1 MISDLYRSVD
11 RQKLRCQKAF
21 QQTAQQGKGM
31 NILNQEQGE
40 NWTLAHGDCIEV
52 LNAMPDES
60 VHLSIFS
67 PPYASLYTYSNSDRD
82 LGNSASD
89 EQFYE
94 HFRYVVS
101 GLLRVTKPGRIV
113 CVDVMNIPAMK
124 ERDGYIGLK
133 DFRGDVIRAFQG
145 TEASEMYR
153 TILNLR
159 RRALVARC
167 AGDYDRNK
175 RLASA
180 ADEIEHEMLN
190 AQSAS
195 GFIFHSEHCAWKD
208 PLTEATRTKAL
219 GLMHKQ
225 LCKDSTRSRAGIP
238 QYLLAF
244 RKDGENA
251 EPVAHIDG
259 MTEFA
264 GENPPI
270 HGNLSH
276 ERWRR
281 YASPVWMDINFSN
294 TLNAA
299 AARDN
304 EDERHVCPMALD
316 LIERAMYLW
325 SNPGDVVFDPFS
337 GVGSTGYQAIKM
349 GRKFIGAESKESYFR
364 QAVKNIAAARSNQG
378 GLF

>member
-1 MISDLYRSVD
+1 
-11 RQKLRCQKAF
+11 
-21 QQTAQQGKGM
+21 M

-40 NWTLAHGDCIEV
+40 NWTLANGDCIEV
-52 LNAMPDES
+52 LNSLPENS
-60 VHLSIFS
+60 IHLSIFS
-67 PPYASLYTYSNSDRD
+67 PPYSSLYTYSNSDRD
-82 LGNSASD
+82 LGNSVND

-94 HFRYVVS
+94 HFSHVVA
-101 GLLRVTKPGRIV
+101 GLHRVTKPGRIV

-133 DFRGDVIRAFQG
+133 DFRGDVIRAFQK
-145 TEASEMYR
+145 
-153 TILNLR
+153 
-159 RRALVARC
+159 V
-167 AGDYDRNK
+167 
-175 RLASA
+175 
-180 ADEIEHEMLN
+180 
-190 AQSAS
+190 
-195 GFIFHSEHCAWKD
+195 GFIFHSEHCVFKD
-208 PLTEATRTKAL
+208 PLIEATRTKAL

-244 RKDGENA
+244 RKDGENQ

-259 MTEFA
+259 LTEFC

-294 TLNAA
+294 TLNAR
-299 AARDN
+299 AARDH

-316 LIERAMYLW
+316 LIERAITLW

-349 GRKFIGAESKESYFR
+349 GRKFVGSELKESYFE
-364 QAVKNIAAARSNQG
+364 QACKNIASAKSSQTA
-378 GLF
+378 LF

>member
-1 MISDLYRSVD
+1 MAGGR
-11 RQKLRCQKAF
+11 
-21 QQTAQQGKGM
+21 M
-31 NILNQEQGE
+31 NILNQAQGE
-40 NWTLAHGDCIEV
+40 NWTLANGDCIEV
-52 LNAMPDES
+52 LKSLPENS
-60 VHLSIFS
+60 IHLSIFS

-82 LGNSASD
+82 LGNSIND
-89 EQFYE
+89 DQFYE
-94 HFRYVVS
+94 HFAHVVA
-101 GLLRVTKPGRIV
+101 GLHRVTKPGRIV

-133 DFRGDVIRAFQG
+133 DFRGDVIRAFQK
-145 TEASEMYR
+145 A
-153 TILNLR
+153 
-159 RRALVARC
+159 
-167 AGDYDRNK
+167 
-175 RLASA
+175 
-180 ADEIEHEMLN
+180 
-190 AQSAS
+190 

-208 PLTEATRTKAL
+208 PLIEATRTKAL

-244 RKDGENA
+244 RKDGENP

-259 MTEFA
+259 LTEFC

-294 TLNAA
+294 TLNAK

-316 LIERAMYLW
+316 LIERAIQLW

-349 GRKFIGAESKESYFR
+349 GRRFVGSELKQSYFA
-364 QAVKNIAAARSNQG
+364 QACKNIESAKANQG
-378 GLF
+378 GLFMDAE

>member
-1 MISDLYRSVD
+1 
-11 RQKLRCQKAF
+11 
-21 QQTAQQGKGM
+21 M

-40 NWTLAHGDCIEV
+40 NWTLANGDCIEV
-52 LNAMPDES
+52 LNSLPENS
-60 VHLSIFS
+60 IHLSIFS
-67 PPYASLYTYSNSDRD
+67 PPYSSLYTYSNSDRD
-82 LGNSASD
+82 LGNSVND

-94 HFRYVVS
+94 HFSHVVA
-101 GLLRVTKPGRIV
+101 GLHRVTKPGRIV

-133 DFRGDVIRAFQG
+133 DFRGDVIRAFQK
-145 TEASEMYR
+145 
-153 TILNLR
+153 
-159 RRALVARC
+159 V
-167 AGDYDRNK
+167 
-175 RLASA
+175 
-180 ADEIEHEMLN
+180 
-190 AQSAS
+190 
-195 GFIFHSEHCAWKD
+195 GFIFHSEHCVFKD
-208 PLTEATRTKAL
+208 PLIEATRTKAL

-244 RKDGENA
+244 RKDGENQ

-259 MTEFA
+259 LTEFC

-281 YASPVWMDINFSN
+281 YASPVWIDINFSN
-294 TLNAA
+294 TLNAR
-299 AARDN
+299 AARDH

-316 LIERAMYLW
+316 LIERAITLW
-325 SNPGDVVFDPFS
+325 SNSGDVVFDPFS

-349 GRKFIGAESKESYFR
+349 GRKFVGSELKESYFE
-364 QAVKNIAAARSNQG
+364 QACKNIASAKSSQTA
-378 GLF
+378 LF

>member
-1 MISDLYRSVD
+1 
-11 RQKLRCQKAF
+11 
-21 QQTAQQGKGM
+21 M
-31 NILNQEQGE
+31 NILNQAQGE
-40 NWTLAHGDCIEV
+40 NWTLANGDCIEV
-52 LNAMPDES
+52 LNSLPENS
-60 VHLSIFS
+60 IHLSIFS

-82 LGNSASD
+82 LGNSVND
-89 EQFYE
+89 DQFYE
-94 HFRYVVS
+94 HFAHVVA
-101 GLLRVTKPGRIV
+101 GLHRVTKPGRIV

-133 DFRGDVIRAFQG
+133 DFRGDVIRAFQK
-145 TEASEMYR
+145 A
-153 TILNLR
+153 
-159 RRALVARC
+159 
-167 AGDYDRNK
+167 
-175 RLASA
+175 
-180 ADEIEHEMLN
+180 
-190 AQSAS
+190 

-208 PLTEATRTKAL
+208 PLIEATRTKAL

-244 RKDGENA
+244 RKDGENP

-259 MTEFA
+259 LTEFC

-294 TLNAA
+294 TLNAK
-299 AARDN
+299 AARDK

-316 LIERAMYLW
+316 LIERAIHLW

-349 GRKFIGAESKESYFR
+349 GRKFVGSELKQSYFA
-364 QAVKNIAAARSNQG
+364 QACKNIESAKANQG
-378 GLF
+378 GLFMDAA

>member
-1 MISDLYRSVD
+1 
-11 RQKLRCQKAF
+11 
-21 QQTAQQGKGM
+21 M
-31 NILNQEQGE
+31 NILNQAQGE
-40 NWTLAHGDCIEV
+40 NWTLANGDCIEV
-52 LNAMPDES
+52 LNSLPENS
-60 VHLSIFS
+60 IHLSIFS

-82 LGNSASD
+82 LGNSVND
-89 EQFYE
+89 DQFYE
-94 HFRYVVS
+94 HFAHVVA
-101 GLLRVTKPGRIV
+101 GLHRVTKPGRIV

-133 DFRGDVIRAFQG
+133 DFRGDVIRAFQK
-145 TEASEMYR
+145 A
-153 TILNLR
+153 
-159 RRALVARC
+159 
-167 AGDYDRNK
+167 
-175 RLASA
+175 
-180 ADEIEHEMLN
+180 
-190 AQSAS
+190 

-208 PLTEATRTKAL
+208 PLIEATRTKAL

-244 RKDGENA
+244 RKDGENP

-259 MTEFA
+259 LTEFC

-294 TLNAA
+294 TLNAK

-316 LIERAMYLW
+316 LIERAIHLW

-349 GRKFIGAESKESYFR
+349 GRKFVGSELKQSYFA
-364 QAVKNIAAARSNQG
+364 QACKNIESAKANQG
-378 GLF
+378 GLFMDTA

>member
-1 MISDLYRSVD
+1 
-11 RQKLRCQKAF
+11 
-21 QQTAQQGKGM
+21 M
-31 NILNQEQGE
+31 NILNQAQGE
-40 NWTLAHGDCIEV
+40 NWTLANGDCIEV
-52 LNAMPDES
+52 LKSLPENS
-60 VHLSIFS
+60 IHLSIFS

-82 LGNSASD
+82 LGNSIND
-89 EQFYE
+89 DQFYE
-94 HFRYVVS
+94 HFAHVVA
-101 GLLRVTKPGRIV
+101 GLHRVTKPGRIV

-133 DFRGDVIRAFQG
+133 DFRGDVIRAFQK
-145 TEASEMYR
+145 A
-153 TILNLR
+153 
-159 RRALVARC
+159 
-167 AGDYDRNK
+167 
-175 RLASA
+175 
-180 ADEIEHEMLN
+180 
-190 AQSAS
+190 

-208 PLTEATRTKAL
+208 PLIEATRTKAL

-244 RKDGENA
+244 RKDGENP

-259 MTEFA
+259 LTEFC

-294 TLNAA
+294 TLNAK

-316 LIERAMYLW
+316 LIERAIQLW

-349 GRKFIGAESKESYFR
+349 GRRFVGSELKQSYFA
-364 QAVKNIAAARSNQG
+364 QACKNIESAKANQG
-378 GLF
+378 GLFMDAE

>member
-1 MISDLYRSVD
+1 
-11 RQKLRCQKAF
+11 
-21 QQTAQQGKGM
+21 M
-31 NILNQEQGE
+31 NILNQAQGE
-40 NWTLAHGDCIEV
+40 NWTLANGDCIEV
-52 LNAMPDES
+52 LNSLPENS
-60 VHLSIFS
+60 IHLSIFS

-82 LGNSASD
+82 LGNSIND
-89 EQFYE
+89 DQFYE
-94 HFRYVVS
+94 HFAHVVA
-101 GLLRVTKPGRIV
+101 GLHRVTKPGRIV

-133 DFRGDVIRAFQG
+133 DFRGDVIRAFQK
-145 TEASEMYR
+145 A
-153 TILNLR
+153 
-159 RRALVARC
+159 
-167 AGDYDRNK
+167 
-175 RLASA
+175 
-180 ADEIEHEMLN
+180 
-190 AQSAS
+190 

-208 PLTEATRTKAL
+208 PLIEATRTKAL

-225 LCKDSTRSRAGIP
+225 LCKDSARSRAGIP

-244 RKDGENA
+244 RKDGENP

-259 MTEFA
+259 LTEFC

-294 TLNAA
+294 TLNAK

-316 LIERAMYLW
+316 LIERAIQLW

-349 GRKFIGAESKESYFR
+349 GRKFVGSELKQSYFA
-364 QAVKNIAAARSNQG
+364 QAVKNIGSAKSNQG
-378 GLF
+378 GLFSDMDAA